1 MASTGEVQPTAP
13 QPSVLQ
19 TLRQPRIVLILLAIW
34 AILGV
39 VAQVLS
45 GSVLFD
51 MEGHEASGI
60 LAGRAF
66 SASMIIPAI
75 IYIWAARDPKRHR
88 QVFWLALVEQV
99 VVVLSC
105 FYHLGRNDHSGC
117 HIRGAHLPGLLQPVP
132 IPPGG
137 TRGRSTAYTL
147 RLRACSSHRTSALSS
162 TTDVHWRACHRLSP
176 RA

>member
-19 TLRQPRIVLILLAIW
+19 TLHQPRIVLILLAIW

-105 FYHLGRNDHSGC
+105 FYH
-117 HIRGAHLPGLLQPVP
+117 RGAEDITWAGTIIPAVISGGLIFLVFFNLFEPRREAP
-132 IPPGG
+132 PPGPPPMPP
-137 TRGRSTAYTL
+137 A
-147 RLRACSSHRTSALSS
+147 
-162 TTDVHWRACHRLSP
+162 
-176 RA
+176 

>member
-51 MEGHEASGI
+51 MKGHEASGI

-66 SASMIIPAI
+66 SASAVIPAI

-105 FYHLGRNDHSGC
+105 FYH
-117 HIRGAHLPGLLQPVP
+117 RGAGDITWAGTIIPAVISGGLIFLVFFNLFQFRQEVP
-132 IPPGG
+132 AAGAPP
-137 TRGRSTAYTL
+137 TPYA
-147 RLRACSSHRTSALSS
+147 
-162 TTDVHWRACHRLSP
+162 
-176 RA
+176 